1 MASYGISERGVGDRK
16 PQGASAQERALVEA
30 AARGDDDARR
40 RLLAA
45 LLPTL
50 RAATRAVLGG
60 GADAD
65 DATQQAAI
73 DVLRGLASFRG
84 EGSVK
89 GWART
94 VGVRAALRITRSR
107 RPVAAL
113 DPDTMQAGEDVT
125 SMRDS
130 IPGEL
135 RAHLDK
141 LPPLQRE
148 AIVLRHGL
156 GYTVP
161 EMATLLETSAN
172 TIKSRLLQGRRALRG
187 EIRRATLV
195 AEARGKVGR
204 R

>member
-1 MASYGISERGVGDRK
+1 MDDRT
-16 PQGASAQERALVEA
+16 PQGASAPERALVDA
-30 AARGDDDARR
+30 AARGDADARR

-50 RAATRAVLGG
+50 RGATRAVLGV

-73 DVLRGLASFRG
+73 DVLRGLDTFRG
-84 EGSVK
+84 DGSVK
-89 GWART
+89 AWART
-94 VGVRAALRITRSR
+94 VGVRAALRIARKR
-107 RPVAAL
+107 RPVAVL
-113 DPDTMQAGEDVT
+113 DPEVMQAREDVT
-125 SMRDS
+125 SMRES

-135 RAHLDK
+135 QAHLAK
-141 LPPLQRE
+141 LPALQRE

-172 TIKSRLLQGRRALRG
+172 TIKSRLLQGRRALRS

-195 AEARGKVGR
+195 AQARRTGDDA
-204 R
+204 